1 MKIRSY
7 SLYRAKSKLPK
18 PIADSTHQLT
28 EISFLVVRIKLDNGI
43 EGESHMLC
51 FQYSPGAI
59 GGALHDVGQL
69 IINEEVFN
77 TASVFEKINQFN
89 EYFGKEGVNRWAQ
102 AAFNIAMWDA
112 WCKIL
117 GQPIWKILGTCCT
130 KVPVYGSGGWLSYT
144 PDELVDEV
152 ACYKKR
158 GFQAVKIKVGSSDWR
173 KDLERLKMVR
183 STVGRNIG
191 IMMDANQGM
200 DVPSALQLARA
211 VKELDIHWFEEP
223 ILHTDFD
230 GYRSL
235 KQQAGISLAMGER
248 EYNTIPLREL
258 ARHGALDIW
267 QPDILRLGGVE
278 KWRESAALAG
288 AFNIPVLP
296 HYYKEYDVPLLCTI
310 PNGKGAESFD
320 WVDSLIDCPLK
331 IENGR
336 FTFDFDDLKS
346 KIGKNTKLL
355 LLCNP
360 QNPGG
365 MVWTQNELEE
375 LSDICLENNILV
387 ISDEIHSD
395 LVFSGNRHI
404 PFATISEEA
413 AKNSVVCMAPS
424 KTFNVAGLASSLVII
439 PDKTKFAR
447 YERALN
453 VGHLGMGNI
462 FGLVAL
468 EAAYTSGDEWLDQLL
483 DYLWE
488 NYLFLEN
495 FIREN
500 LPKVKVMKPEA
511 TYLIWLD
518 FGEYGMNDEEL
529 MKFTVEKAKVGLNN
543 GGRFGTGGDG
553 WLRLNIGCPR
563 SVLDEG
569 LKRLK
574 SAFG

>member
-1 MKIRSY
+1 MKKYNFDEIIPREGTNCIKYDAREWIFKTNDVLPLWVADTDFRTPDFIVEAIKNRTEHEIYGYTFKPESY
-7 SLYRAKSKLPK
+7 FEAVIGWMKRRHNWKIKK
-18 PIADSTHQLT
+18 
-28 EISFLVVRIKLDNGI
+28 EWISF
-43 EGESHMLC
+43 
-51 FQYSPGAI
+51 SPGVVAGLTLAI
-59 GGALHDVGQL
+59 EAFSKPGD
-69 IINEEVFN
+69 
-77 TASVFEKINQFN
+77 
-89 EYFGKEGVNRWAQ
+89 GVVV
-102 AAFNIAMWDA
+102 
-112 WCKIL
+112 
-117 GQPIWKILGTCCT
+117 QP
-130 KVPVYGSGGWLSYT
+130 PVYFPFFESVKGT
-144 PDELVDEV
+144 
-152 ACYKKR
+152 KR
-158 GFQAVKIKVGSSDWR
+158 
-173 KDLERLKMVR
+173 KMIE
-183 STVGRNIG
+183 N
-191 IMMDANQGM
+191 
-200 DVPSALQLARA
+200 
-211 VKELDIHWFEEP
+211 
-223 ILHTDFD
+223 
-230 GYRSL
+230 
-235 KQQAGISLAMGER
+235 
-248 EYNTIPLREL
+248 
-258 ARHGALDIW
+258 
-267 QPDILRLGGVE
+267 
-278 KWRESAALAG
+278 
-288 AFNIPVLP
+288 
-296 HYYKEYDVPLLCTI
+296 
-310 PNGKGAESFD
+310 
-320 WVDSLIDCPLK
+320 PLK
-331 IENGR
+331 LENGR

-346 KIGKNTKLL
+346 KIEKNTRLL

-365 MVWTQNELEE
+365 MVWTQNELEK

-462 FGLVAL
+462 FGSVAL

-488 NYLFLEN
+488 NYLFLED

-518 FGEYGMNDEEL
+518 FREYGMNDEEL

-569 LKRLK
+569 LRRLK